1 MNEIVIMFALY
12 CTMCFSPI
20 IEDISTKFQLGYVSC
35 IIVGSHL
42 LANLFFITINTMK
55 LLILILRVRFA
66 TSDKQIMRRKYLRSR
81 AKGNVMRRR
90 NRKNRKQEKQKQIND
105 YEFKLDEQ
113 HQLPALEALKTE
125 L

>member
-1 MNEIVIMFALY
+1 
-12 CTMCFSPI
+12 MCFSPI

-105 YEFKLDEQ
+105 YGFKLDEQ